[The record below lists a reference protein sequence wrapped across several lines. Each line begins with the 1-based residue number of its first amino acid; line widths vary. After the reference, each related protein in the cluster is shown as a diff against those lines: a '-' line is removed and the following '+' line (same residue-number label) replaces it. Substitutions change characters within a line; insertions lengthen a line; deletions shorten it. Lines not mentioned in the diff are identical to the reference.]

1 MVDDGTMSYFAKIGL
16 DVSDFT
22 GGLSKSSQGLL
33 QFARDVTV
41 TMNMTMQIFN
51 QVVQSV
57 QKFGQMANEL
67 RDLSYTTGVTTDQL
81 QRMQYAAILSG
92 TSFYTVSNSLQKLT
106 LTMDEATKSRSEAAA
121 AFARLGVDPTGKSV
135 DQVFNETALAL
146 FQMKSETDRNS
157 IAMDIYGRGWKD
169 LIPYMQTYIEK
180 KAEIAKAPM
189 FSKAELNTLAEGKA
203 GYDSLTESMTKFMGQ
218 SLAFFEKLYIDQAKR
233 GRMIRGEL
241 DSTPA
246 AGTGAGAGGREGSET
261 LPAAAVAQDLTPL
274 IDQYVGL
281 TNAQIDL
288 IVVSNDLTQAQ
299 ADQAAALES
308 SDKGA
313 FDDASRRVQELKNR
327 YDELTIATND
337 DEMRVSSLTSAY
349 KEYENQI
356 RKVIDQ
362 EKDLYNLDRDYAE
375 DIMAAGRDV
384 GSMRSITM
392 NFVRQRRSITGN
404 LDTDVQGVVSAATS
418 YNAIKGGADL
428 STVKGTPQYQ
438 EAQAKKGLAG
448 ITITGPIYLN
458 GDKSFE
464 TYLSSQLLRNG
475 VSP

>member
-1 MVDDGTMSYFAKIGL
+1 MVDDGVMSYFAKIGL
-16 DVSDFT
+16 DVSEFV
-22 GGLSKSSQGLL
+22 GGLSKANQGLL
-33 QFARDVTV
+33 VFARDVTV
-41 TMNMTMQIFN
+41 TMNMTMQILN
-51 QVVQSV
+51 QVIASV
-57 QKFGQMANEL
+57 DRFGQMANSL

-81 QRMQYAAILSG
+81 QRLHYAAMLSG
-92 TSFYTVSNSLQKLT
+92 TSVYTVDTSLQKLS
-106 LTMDEATKSRSEAAA
+106 LSMNEAADA
-121 AFARLGVDPTGKSV
+121 SSSAGEAFARLGIDPTGKTV
-135 DQVFNETALAL
+135 DQVFEDTALAL
-146 FQMKSETDRNS
+146 TRMKSETNRNS
-157 IAMDIYGRGWKD
+157 IAMDIYGRSWKE
-169 LIPYMQTYIEK
+169 LIPTMQTYIDKKDEIK
-180 KAEIAKAPM
+180 KAPVFSQEDLDNLADAKVGWDKLINSLTIYSGK
-189 FSKAELNTLAEGKA
+189 FLAFTEKQWEGKKKTNQKM
-203 GYDSLTESMTKFMGQ
+203 YSNLHDSLYGPES
-218 SLAFFEKLYIDQAKR
+218 
-233 GRMIRGEL
+233 
-241 DSTPA
+241 
-246 AGTGAGAGGREGSET
+246 GAGGREGSET

-384 GSMRSITM
+384 GSMRSINT

-404 LDTDVQGVVSAATS
+404 LDTDVSDAVSAATS
-418 YNAIKGGADL
+418 YNAIKGGAAL
-428 STVKGTPQYQ
+428 ETVKGTPQYEQ
-438 EAQAKKGLAG
+438 AQAKKGLAG